1 MSLTEPQVK
10 LPDIFHPTYI
20 FDDISQRRVISF
32 SPEQEEWLNER
43 RTMIKN
49 VLKLLGMFYKKN
61 SNLTY
66 FTKGVL
72 EINYNGTNY
81 IIDWHLHHMIK
92 DKFFAGINI
101 NNQFYKFKSC
111 QDFYTNLRT
120 VLETQ

>member
-1 MSLTEPQVK
+1 MSLDEPIVK
-10 LPDIFHPTYI
+10 LPDIFYPIYI
-20 FDDISQRRVISF
+20 FDNTSQRPIISF

-61 SNLTY
+61 SNITY

-81 IIDWHLHHMIK
+81 NIEWHLHHMIK
-92 DKFFAGINI
+92 DEFFAGIYI
-101 NNQFYKFKSC
+101 NNKFYKFKSC
-111 QDFYTNLRT
+111 QDFYINLRS
-120 VLETQ
+120 VLET